1 MPKLRQSSE
10 KRQHPRV
17 NKSLPIKIN
26 NQEFDI
32 VTETK
37 NISCVGAYCQVDKY
51 VAPFTKIKTTVIIPA
66 KKKCANS
73 LINCEG
79 TVVRVEKIDNAL
91 EQQYNIAIYFNQIS
105 KTNISK
111 IDRFVKQYLSCA

>member
-1 MPKLRQSSE
+1 MPQDKHTAE
-10 KRQHPRV
+10 KRKHPRV
-17 NKSLPIKIN
+17 NKSLPIKIRN
-26 NQEFDI
+26 RDFDI

-51 VAPFTKIKTTVIIPA
+51 VAPFTKIKATVLMPSKT
-66 KKKCANS
+66 KKANNS
-73 LINCEG
+73 INCEG
-79 TVVRVEKIDNAL
+79 TVVRVEKINNDL

-111 IDRFVKQYLSCA
+111 IDRLVKEYLTCQ